1 MFGLESGMKTLRLK
15 RHFVVLESL
24 DVELMFAEKFDAF
37 GGCLRARNR
46 SVIRHL
52 VIQRAAPDK
61 VGIGVGMGI
70 GRSVDDHGDCAFF
83 DGVGDMRAALLN
95 LVNHFRRNPPRLEIC
110 CGNTSAIR
118 PRSLSF
124 LPTMIRAAILASGT
138 PMALLTKGTVREAR
152 GLTSST

>member
-1 MFGLESGMKTLRLK
+1 
-15 RHFVVLESL
+15 
-24 DVELMFAEKFDAF
+24 MFAEKFDAF

-61 VGIGVGMGI
+61 VGSGVGMGV

-95 LVNHFRRNPPRLEIC
+95 LVNHFRRNPPRLEIG
-110 CGNTSAIR
+110 CGAASGDDLKTRPMKSLGDSINTIFVFVPNADENFTLRSEWASVGVLMTMAIAPSLMVSAICG
-118 PRSLSF
+118 
-124 LPTMIRAAILASGT
+124 LPS
-138 PMALLTKGTVREAR
+138 
-152 GLTSST
+152 

>member
-24 DVELMFAEKFDAF
+24 DVELMFAEEFDAF
-37 GGCLRARNR
+37 GGGLRSRNR

-70 GRSVDDHGDCAFF
+70 GRSVDDHGDYAFF
-83 DGVGDMRAALLN
+83 DGVVVMQSSLLY
-95 LVNHFRRNPPRLEIC
+95 LF
-110 CGNTSAIR
+110 
-118 PRSLSF
+118 F
-124 LPTMIRAAILASGT
+124 
-138 PMALLTKGTVREAR
+138 
-152 GLTSST
+152 